1 MLNGKFIGV
10 KEEANV
16 FCVEHK
22 FAVRSAKKVTLS
34 ATALGVY
41 FAEVNGVRVGDAYLA
56 PGWTAY
62 NKTLQVQEYDLTPLV
77 KEGENVLTLTVGEG
91 WCCGPLTWERKRD
104 TYNAQPAVCAQVAA
118 DGVCVLSTD
127 EGWTA
132 RESHIRESGIY
143 DGEII
148 DLTVAKKSLTPV
160 VVPFDKKALVKQM
173 CELVRTTG
181 RIPVREV
188 IRTPAG
194 ELVYDFGQNFAGV
207 IRLRIDG
214 KAGQTVRVRHAEV
227 LRKDGTL
234 MTDFLRSAK
243 CEAVYVCRDGI
254 QEYSPRLTYMGFRY
268 AEVTG
273 ADEEKVKVSAFA
285 LWSDIE
291 ETGEFSCSDEDVNR
305 LQQNI
310 VWSARSNFMDIPT
323 DCPQRDERMGWTG
336 DIAVFAPTACYNFDM
351 SRFLEKWLLDVQ
363 SEQLRSGGIPNTVPR
378 HGYGFPATMPVM
390 AMAFWGDACILVPWA
405 EYRARGDKELLR
417 KMYPTM
423 KKYVKAC
430 RFWAGL
436 CSFGKHRYL
445 WNTPGVL
452 NFGDWVAPDLPKM
465 QQWQARGKWT
475 ATASLK
481 NTSGLLSRIAD
492 ILGEQEDAAYYAAL
506 SEKVA
511 DAYRSILTDGNGKL
525 KEEFQ
530 TAYVLPLQFG
540 IFRGEE
546 RKNAAENLRR
556 LVEKNGYCVGTGFP
570 GTPYILFA
578 LADNGQADAAYKML
592 LNKKCPSWLYEVK
605 AGATT
610 VWERWDG
617 LNEEGECPIGDDGT
631 AGVMISY
638 NHYASGAVGDF
649 LYRRVLGVE
658 PIEAGYR
665 KFRVCPVLGGGMS
678 EAKGSVKTPYG
689 KIEVHWEKQGG
700 VFSVSV
706 RVPVGTACELT
717 LPDGGTE
724 TLSSG
729 VYERQCAAG
738 EESRAG
744 A

>member
-1 MLNGKFIGV
+1 
-10 KEEANV
+10 
-16 FCVEHK
+16 
-22 FAVRSAKKVTLS
+22 
-34 ATALGVY
+34 
-41 FAEVNGVRVGDAYLA
+41 
-56 PGWTAY
+56 
-62 NKTLQVQEYDLTPLV
+62 
-77 KEGENVLTLTVGEG
+77 
-91 WCCGPLTWERKRD
+91 
-104 TYNAQPAVCAQVAA
+104 
-118 DGVCVLSTD
+118 
-127 EGWTA
+127 
-132 RESHIRESGIY
+132 
-143 DGEII
+143 
-148 DLTVAKKSLTPV
+148 
-160 VVPFDKKALVKQM
+160 
-173 CELVRTTG
+173 
-181 RIPVREV
+181 
-188 IRTPAG
+188 
-194 ELVYDFGQNFAGV
+194 
-207 IRLRIDG
+207 
-214 KAGQTVRVRHAEV
+214 
-227 LRKDGTL
+227 
-234 MTDFLRSAK
+234 
-243 CEAVYVCRDGI
+243 
-254 QEYSPRLTYMGFRY
+254 
-268 AEVTG
+268 
-273 ADEEKVKVSAFA
+273 
-285 LWSDIE
+285 
-291 ETGEFSCSDEDVNR
+291 
-305 LQQNI
+305 
-310 VWSARSNFMDIPT
+310 
-323 DCPQRDERMGWTG
+323 
-336 DIAVFAPTACYNFDM
+336 
-351 SRFLEKWLLDVQ
+351 
-363 SEQLRSGGIPNTVPR
+363 
-378 HGYGFPATMPVM
+378 
-390 AMAFWGDACILVPWA
+390 
-405 EYRARGDKELLR
+405 
-417 KMYPTM
+417 MYPTM

-540 IFRGEE
+540 IFCGEE

-724 TLSSG
+724 TLPSG